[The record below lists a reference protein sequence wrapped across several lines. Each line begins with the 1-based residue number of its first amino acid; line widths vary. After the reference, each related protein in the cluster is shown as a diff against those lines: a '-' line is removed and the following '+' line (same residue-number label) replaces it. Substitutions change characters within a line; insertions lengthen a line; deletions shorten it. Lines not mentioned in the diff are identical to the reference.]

1 MNKLAFLAPG
11 VQSAMS
17 DTARKFAPGA
27 MVGDDNIVTQSPF
40 SANPSDTVNLNSTQW
55 KSTFDDD
62 FKRKNPNLA
71 AREAY
76 VSPYQTEHSLGY
88 KMGEGLRGLRDSW
101 GGQAAGILN
110 KGPAIGGLAAA
121 IPGLLA
127 GAAGTG
133 LLNAF
138 TGNEGN
144 VLRNALLGGLLT
156 GGLGAFSG
164 YLRKYKPDMQAPS
177 QQPLLMP
184 EQIRMMRL
192 AEAGKANSFPQTR
205 IGVMGKNAFMRKAA
219 YANTSMSP
227 AESKARIMQLIQSAP
242 GLSFSERSQLTAGVG
257 MLSGPD
263 ATQLASSLSGVI
275 GAGAGALIAKFLMN
289 KGLMGTVLGAI
300 FGSTVAKAVFGP
312 PAAPKNWNGTPS
324 MQGMD
329 ATGRYIQ

>member
-1 MNKLAFLAPG
+1 MNKLAFFAPS

-27 MVGDDNIVTQSPF
+27 MVGDDNIVTQSPY
-40 SANPSDTVNLNSTQW
+40 SANPSDTINLNSTQW
-55 KSTFDDD
+55 KSTFDDN
-62 FKRKNPNLA
+62 FKRKNPGLA

-76 VSPYQTEHSLGY
+76 GNPYQVEQSLGY

-101 GGQAAGILN
+101 GTQAAGILN
-110 KGPAIGGLAAA
+110 KGPVMGGLAAA

-133 LLNAF
+133 LLNNF
-138 TGNEGN
+138 TGGEGN

-177 QQPLLMP
+177 QQPLLTL
-184 EQIRMMRL
+184 EQIKAMRL
-192 AEAGKANSFPQTR
+192 AEAGKANNPAFMST
-205 IGVMGKNAFMRKAA
+205 MGKNAFMRKAA

-312 PAAPKNWNGTPS
+312 PAAPKNWNGKPS

-329 ATGRYIQ
+329 ATGRFIQ